1 MRIAVGAD
9 HGGFRLKDQLA
20 AWLVTAGHGVTDVGV
35 HDGSSVD
42 YPDVAREAVGL
53 LTAGEVDR
61 VLRVCG
67 TGQGMAMSANKIPGV
82 RAAVVADVFS
92 AKMASAHNDAK
103 VLCVGERVLGVGLAL
118 ECVAAW
124 LATEFEGGRHA
135 RRIDKLEST
144 PA

>member
-9 HGGFRLKDQLA
+9 HGGFRLKDQVA

-35 HDGSSVD
+35 HDETSVD
-42 YPDVAREAVGL
+42 YPDVAHEAVAL
-53 LTAGEVDR
+53 LASGEVER
-61 VLRVCG
+61 VVLVCG
-67 TGQGMAMSANKIPGV
+67 TGQGMAMSANKIAGV

-92 AKMASAHNDAK
+92 AKMASAHNDAR
-103 VLCVGERVLGVGLAL
+103 VLCLGERVLGVGLAL

-124 LATEFEGGRHA
+124 LGTEFEGGRHA
-135 RRIDKLEST
+135 RRISKLEAP